1 MHYEFYIDVYIV
13 TNFFFDYLTLFLIR
27 EVRRKQTKTGR
38 MAVMALLGVLSAA
51 ASMLL
56 LKNAGIYKILV
67 HLLINPLMFY
77 FCFQQKSIREF
88 LTDYAAG
95 YLIMLLLGGSVEWL
109 CRLLGQRNLFGWV
122 MGGIA
127 GVVTIFLLLFFDT
140 GNLLMDPYSNLPVSL
155 IEKNTLEMLT
165 GEEPVLY
172 RYIPFVSLGE
182 EHGMVQ
188 AVILDSLYIKKEK
201 KEIAIQPAVFAIVEE
216 KFLKDSTY
224 RIILNG
230 RLW

>member
-1 MHYEFYIDVYIV
+1 
-13 TNFFFDYLTLFLIR
+13 
-27 EVRRKQTKTGR
+27 

-88 LTDYAAG
+88 LTDLAAG

-122 MGGIA
+122 VGGIA
-127 GVVTIFLLLFFDT
+127 GVVTIFLLLFQDRKEEEKIYDIRVCHKGKEVSTKGFFDT

-155 IEKNTLEMLT
+155 IEKNTLEDAYRGGAGVVPLYTICITWRRARHGAGGDT
-165 GEEPVLY
+165 GFPLY
-172 RYIPFVSLGE
+172 
-182 EHGMVQ
+182 
-188 AVILDSLYIKKEK
+188 
-201 KEIAIQPAVFAIVEE
+201 
-216 KFLKDSTY
+216 
-224 RIILNG
+224 
-230 RLW
+230 

>member
-1 MHYEFYIDVYIV
+1 MHYEFYIDAYIV

-127 GVVTIFLLLFFDT
+127 GVVTIFLLLFQD
-140 GNLLMDPYSNLPVSL
+140 
-155 IEKNTLEMLT
+155 
-165 GEEPVLY
+165 
-172 RYIPFVSLGE
+172 R
-182 EHGMVQ
+182 
-188 AVILDSLYIKKEK
+188 KE
-201 KEIAIQPAVFAIVEE
+201 EE
-216 KFLKDSTY
+216 KIYDIRVCHKGKEVSTKGFFRY
-224 RIILNG
+224 G
-230 RLW
+230 KFAYGPVQ

>member
-127 GVVTIFLLLFFDT
+127 GVVTCLLYTSDAADEL
-140 GNLLMDPYSNLPVSL
+140 
-155 IEKNTLEMLT
+155 
-165 GEEPVLY
+165 
-172 RYIPFVSLGE
+172 
-182 EHGMVQ
+182 
-188 AVILDSLYIKKEK
+188 
-201 KEIAIQPAVFAIVEE
+201 
-216 KFLKDSTY
+216 
-224 RIILNG
+224 
-230 RLW
+230 

>member
-109 CRLLGQRNLFGWV
+109 CRALRTKESLW
-122 MGGIA
+122 MGYGRHSRS
-127 GVVTIFLLLFFDT
+127 GDYIFT
-140 GNLLMDPYSNLPVSL
+140 PVS
-155 IEKNTLEMLT
+155 
-165 GEEPVLY
+165 
-172 RYIPFVSLGE
+172 
-182 EHGMVQ
+182 
-188 AVILDSLYIKKEK
+188 
-201 KEIAIQPAVFAIVEE
+201 
-216 KFLKDSTY
+216 
-224 RIILNG
+224 
-230 RLW
+230 

>member
-1 MHYEFYIDVYIV
+1 MHYEFYIDAYIV

-88 LTDYAAG
+88 LTDYASGISDHAVAWRFGRVALPALRTKESLWMG
-95 YLIMLLLGGSVEWL
+95 YGRHSRSGDY
-109 CRLLGQRNLFGWV
+109 
-122 MGGIA
+122 
-127 GVVTIFLLLFFDT
+127 IFT
-140 GNLLMDPYSNLPVSL
+140 PVSGP
-155 IEKNTLEMLT
+155 EGGRKNL
-165 GEEPVLY
+165 
-172 RYIPFVSLGE
+172 
-182 EHGMVQ
+182 
-188 AVILDSLYIKKEK
+188 
-201 KEIAIQPAVFAIVEE
+201 
-216 KFLKDSTY
+216 
-224 RIILNG
+224 
-230 RLW
+230 